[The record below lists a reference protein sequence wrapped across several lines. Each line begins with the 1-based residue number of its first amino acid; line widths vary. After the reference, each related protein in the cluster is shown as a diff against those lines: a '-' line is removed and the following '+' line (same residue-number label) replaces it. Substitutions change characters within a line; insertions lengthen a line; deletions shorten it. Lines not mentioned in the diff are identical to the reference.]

1 MLVTEYPFFSFCI
14 YSVIYLI
21 SSNSFYSN
29 FISTRSFFYY
39 YFFTA
44 YSFPS
49 SLLHFLPPYSS
60 PFSSFSSF
68 TSISSSYL
76 PPFSSHF
83 SSLLFSQIKRQP
95 ANRESN
101 SCRTQFVPTIS
112 FVNKAKAVKTINFL
126 PLNTSSRRWRFLL

>member
-39 YFFTA
+39 FFTA

-49 SLLHFLPPYSS
+49 SLLDFVPPYSS
-60 PFSSFSSF
+60 PFSSV
-68 TSISSSYL
+68 SSSYL

-83 SSLLFSQIKRQP
+83 CSLLRSQIKRQP

-126 PLNTSSRRWRFLL
+126 PLNSSSRRWRFLL